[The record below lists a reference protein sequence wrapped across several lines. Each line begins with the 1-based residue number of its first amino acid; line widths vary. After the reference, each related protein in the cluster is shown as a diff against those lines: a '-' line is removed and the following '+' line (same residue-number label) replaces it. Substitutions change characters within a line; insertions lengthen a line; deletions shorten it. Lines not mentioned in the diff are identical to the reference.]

1 MFLLELNWL
10 AILVAFV
17 VAFAAGALWFGPK
30 TFFPVWWK
38 AMGRSNDEQPGGNM
52 AVVFGLTALG
62 ALVQVV
68 AVASVIYFVSLA
80 AGPVGPL
87 GGMITGLLLGVGFAA
102 ASSLSH
108 RLFAG
113 QGLKVWIIE
122 ASSDVVNYTLV
133 GLVIGLFGLIG

>member
-38 AMGRSNDEQPGGNM
+38 AMGRSEDDVPGGGNM
-52 AVVFGLTALG
+52 ALVFGLTAVG
-62 ALVQVV
+62 ALVQVI
-68 AVASVIYFVSLA
+68 AVASVISFVDLA

-87 GGMITGLLLGVGFAA
+87 GGALTGLLLGIGFAA

-113 QGLKVWIIE
+113 HGLTVWIIE
-122 ASSDVVNYTLV
+122 VGSDVLNYTLV
-133 GLVIGLFGLIG
+133 GLVIGLFG

>member
-17 VAFAAGALWFGPK
+17 VAFLAGALWFGPK

-38 AMGRSNDEQPGGNM
+38 AIVPQSEPLHHVG
-52 AVVFGLTALG
+52 
-62 ALVQVV
+62 
-68 AVASVIYFVSLA
+68 LA

-87 GGMITGLLLGVGFAA
+87 GGLLTGLLLGIGFAA

-113 QGLKVWIIE
+113 HGLKVWIIE
-122 ASSDVVNYTLV
+122 VGSDVLNYTLV
-133 GLVIGLFGLIG
+133 GLVIGLFG

>member
-17 VAFAAGALWFGPK
+17 VAFAGGALWFGPK
-30 TFFPVWWK
+30 TFFPVWWR
-38 AMGRSNDEQPGGNM
+38 ALGHSDDDQPGTGNM

-68 AVASVIYFVSLA
+68 AVTSVIYFVGLA
-80 AGPVGPL
+80 TGPVGPL
-87 GGMITGLLLGVGFAA
+87 GGLLTGFLLGVGFAA

-113 QGLKVWIIE
+113 HGLKVWIIE
-122 ASSDVVNYTLV
+122 VGSDVLNYTLV
-133 GLVIGLFGLIG
+133 GLVIGLFG